1 MCRYTLTTYESPYAC
16 FNCHKTFKRRLKQDA
31 DPNGEDK
38 PARCPECGLL
48 MADMGLDFKAPA
60 KQKIKEWKIVGSLW
74 TVGITF
80 HSCGCG
86 GPGYRPRDTL
96 AYKKFLKDTL
106 KSYQETLQYWVA
118 EKPTTREL
126 INQKTA
132 AITLWKER
140 VTAVK
145 RALAEV

>member
-1 MCRYTLTTYESPYAC
+1 MCRYAFKTYKPHYAC
-16 FNCHKTFKRRLKQDA
+16 FQCRKAFKRRLQQDV
-31 DPNGEDK
+31 DPNGEEK
-38 PARCPECGLL
+38 PARCPECNLF

-60 KQKIKEWKIVGSLW
+60 KQKIKEWKIIESLW
-74 TVGITF
+74 TIGITF

-86 GPGYRPRDTL
+86 GPGYRPRDTIT
-96 AYKKFLKDTL
+96 YKTFLKDTL
-106 KSYQETLQYWVA
+106 KSYQETLQRWVS
-118 EKPTTREL
+118 EKPTTQEL

-145 RALAEV
+145 RVLDEV